1 MATVLSIAS
10 TGLYSGYTTRIWILF
25 FAIVAIVAIVVVV
38 LIVLKLIRNGN
49 LSNAPRET
57 SCPKCGKIVSK
68 DKNFCTSCG
77 TKIE

>member
-1 MATVLSIAS
+1 MAMVTATAS
-10 TGLYSGYTTRIWILF
+10 ASASTTRIWILF
-25 FAIVAIVAIVVVV
+25 FAIVAIVVVV

-49 LSNAPRET
+49 LSNAQRET

>member
-1 MATVLSIAS
+1 MATVLATGSASASAS
-10 TGLYSGYTTRIWILF
+10 TRILF
-25 FAIVAIVAIVVVV
+25 FAIVAIVVVV

-49 LSNAPRET
+49 LSNAQRET